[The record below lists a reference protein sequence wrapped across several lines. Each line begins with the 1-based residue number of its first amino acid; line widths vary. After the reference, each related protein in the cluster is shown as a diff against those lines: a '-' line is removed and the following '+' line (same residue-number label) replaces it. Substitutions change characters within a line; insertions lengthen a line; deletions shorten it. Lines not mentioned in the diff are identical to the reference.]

1 MLGKQNQD
9 KSVMDSLPRL
19 SIVYEIT
26 GLLTGLQLRVLATLA
41 KLAELATYHPIF

>member
-26 GLLTGLQLRVLATLA
+26 GLLTGLQLRVLAMLA
-41 KLAELATYHPIF
+41 NLAELATYHLIF